1 MTALACA
8 PRLNDPAQA
17 VRASA
22 GSIDINGALGWPERF
37 RAVHGRAPRV
47 LHICNIANYA
57 WVNASIMRRRGVHC
71 VILDPDFYHVVS
83 SPEWIEADFDGDYGD
98 DYYPRW
104 RDVNLNGYERPE
116 WFINGPSPFVLSELA
131 AREKGDRISRHVYR
145 TLSNVYRAGLG
156 AKRGRVSWMRGA
168 LESEHPALIK
178 LRRAL
183 RHVLLSRAQHP
194 AAPRA
199 AVEHVQEG
207 DGRANAAL
215 LPRGISQSLLD
226 SAFAPFDVIL
236 GYGLGAR
243 FPLGAGYPRFV
254 SLELGTLRGLPFED
268 SELGRM
274 ARFVYLNSPEVF
286 VTNVDCV
293 EPALQLGIPQAR
305 LTAIPHPFDLKAA
318 RSYARSPPP
327 SPISGPGPYF
337 FCPAR
342 HHWRKGNASW
352 LKGNDVL
359 IRGAA
364 EVASLGYRFR
374 LVMVEWGQELEL
386 SRSLIDEVGLT
397 DRVVWLRPMHRRAMW
412 SVLAG
417 AEAVIDQ
424 FGAPAFG
431 GIGLEAMAF
440 GKPLISRI
448 EGAQLTAFFQTNPP
462 MLEASTPAQ
471 VARRMVEV
479 LTNPTMRSEIGLAGQ
494 QWMQSEHNEDRQ
506 IGLQFEVFERLLGTT
521 SG

>member
-1 MTALACA
+1 VTASACA
-8 PRLNDPAQA
+8 PRSDERAQA
-17 VRASA
+17 VRAST
-22 GSIDINGALGWPERF
+22 GSDYINGALGWPARF
-37 RAVHGRAPRV
+37 RSLHGRAPRV

-57 WVNASIMRRRGVHC
+57 WVNATIMRRRGVDC
-71 VILDPDFYHVVS
+71 VVLDPDFYHVVS
-83 SPEWIEADFDGDYGD
+83 SPEWLESDFDGDYGD

-104 RDVNLNGYERPE
+104 RDVNLHGYQRPE

-131 AREKGDRISRHVYR
+131 ARERGDRLSRR
-145 TLSNVYRAGLG
+145 AYRALSDMYRSGLG
-156 AKRGRVSWMRGA
+156 AKSGCVSPMRRA
-168 LESEHPALIK
+168 MESEHPALVK
-178 LRRAL
+178 LKRAL
-183 RHVLLSRAQHP
+183 RRVLLSSAQYP
-194 AAPRA
+194 AASRA

-207 DGRANAAL
+207 GGTANAAL
-215 LPRGISQSLLD
+215 LPRGVSRRLLD
-226 SAFAPFDVIL
+226 SAFAPFDVIV

-243 FPLGAGYPRFV
+243 FPLGAGFPHFV

-268 SELGRM
+268 SELGRL
-274 ARFVYLNSPEVF
+274 ARLVYLNSPEVF
-286 VTNVDCV
+286 VTNVDCL
-293 EPALQLGIPQAR
+293 EPALRVGIPQAR
-305 LTAIPHPFDLKAA
+305 LTAIPHPFDLETA
-318 RSYARSPPP
+318 RSYARSPTQ
-327 SPISGPGPYF
+327 SPISGPDPYF

-364 EVASLGYRFR
+364 EAASLGYRFR
-374 LVMVEWGQELEL
+374 LVMVEWGQELDL
-386 SRSLIDEVGLT
+386 SRSLIDELGLT

-417 AEAVIDQ
+417 AEGVIDQ

-471 VARRMVEV
+471 VARRIAQV
-479 LTNPTMRSEIGLAGQ
+479 LTNPAMRSAVGRAGQ

-506 IGLQFEVFERLLGTT
+506 LDLQFEVFERLLGTS